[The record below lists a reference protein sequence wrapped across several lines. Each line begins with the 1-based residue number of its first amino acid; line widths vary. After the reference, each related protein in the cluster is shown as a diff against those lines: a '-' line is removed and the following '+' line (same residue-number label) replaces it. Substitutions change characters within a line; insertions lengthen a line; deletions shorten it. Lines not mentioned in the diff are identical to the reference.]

1 MTTMNFTLSA
11 ALDGT
16 VTAGGAGNGVYAY
29 AFAFSGA
36 DYVGQ
41 TTLVSNGVVQS
52 ASNLSLALP
61 DNFPSGTVYVV
72 VQEGGDGTLPGTLI
86 SGGNPLGNIN
96 PINAQEHNYSYQL
109 FEATLSNSKFDQGD
123 ISALNTF
130 GLPSTYAVSV
140 NGAPV
145 TLGFAP
151 SQTGAGIY
159 SVLGSTQ
166 TFSPNGFP
174 SADRLAIGPATADNH
189 APFPSQDWAGYVDSL
204 KVNTAVLNDITMV
217 VPFSGGTPLQAAP
230 MLSEYGVKYV
240 AADSFGTDY
249 FWLVPD
255 TSHGA
260 TNTDWIR
267 IPAAQLMQN
276 IYVQPGPL
284 EVHASTASSTPSPT
298 ATYYTSITPNNADG
312 AVAKYF
318 VSGFDAGYWGGSGT
332 SANPLD
338 PTVIDLNKTWNWNV
352 NYAYDATLTSTAIKY
367 TNVLGSG
374 PGTSGGND
382 RFYDPWAQ
390 EIQKVS
396 NAYGYSYT
404 DLVSSGGVNPQIAL
418 WDPSANGGAG
428 GNVSSIDITLYANNE
443 TLPSNA
449 GFQAAPPV
457 YVPPA
462 HATYTAANTPTHG
475 NVNEIGFAFQY
486 GLGAPAETFAPNG
499 ETPATFKFYAPGD
512 PSAGSDGFVSLT
524 VPVLPGTTA
533 AGTSEASIWNI
544 LTVEGGPGHWSLAS
558 NAGANPY
565 SQQDGQFSVY
575 NVPVTADGTTGWYQ
589 LVFGGGGAQTVYNIY
604 ATNVGGVF
612 QPITGAGSDARNF
625 VVDHGV
631 AITEAP
637 SPAGYYTLNFA
648 PGGAMTYSIDTFS
661 APASSP
667 GTNPGANPGTG
678 GGSTPPDTG
687 GGAPSDSHGSGLAIV
702 DGRVGFDSHLGTV
715 TLAAAGGVNHDGA
728 FHGESSFS
736 LTDVTAHFETGQVTA
751 FALKVDAGSGVG
763 DATQVAVSYDFNG
776 DGTVDRV
783 ETWHYFATNDTTGWE
798 TYGSQVGLQSATGAP
813 MQDLVGGTVT
823 VALWTALGS
832 HPVQVDLVHSS
843 LSLPFDA
850 PGVGAGPAPNPVV
863 DPAPTPDPAPPP
875 QPSPNPMTGEGLL
888 LMNGALHFDPAQG
901 IVTLASSNGANHD
914 GPPHD
919 TASFTLENV
928 TAAYLAG
935 DTPGF
940 KLMVDAGAHVGD
952 AVQAE
957 ISYDFDGNGTFDR
970 TETWRYFATDDGT
983 GWQAYDSGAGPNA
996 VSGAAM
1002 QNLVG
1007 GAVKVDLWTAIG
1019 THPVAVDVAD
1029 SSLDLPFSFGQ
1040 GSSGP
1045 APQPPPQ
1052 PQPQPQPAGPT
1063 DSTHFL
1069 VSAGPSGLLLSTPDD
1084 AVVASAGGG
1093 HYIDQPH
1100 DPVVFTAEGLYGHYD
1115 GGGASFA
1122 LPLDAGTGVGNG
1134 TQLRLSFDFDGNGT
1148 TDRTETWQYFETNN
1162 TAGWENYSQAR
1173 GLTSASGAYADF
1185 TGGSVTA
1192 EVWNAIGTSAVT
1204 LHEGASVTLPYHDWL
1219 T

>member
-11 ALDGT
+11 TLGST
-16 VTAGGAGNGVYAY
+16 LTAGGAGNGVYAY

-41 TTLVSNGVVQS
+41 TTLVSNGVVE
-52 ASNLSLALP
+52 NLSLALP
-61 DNFPSGTVYVV
+61 SSFPSGTVYVV
-72 VQEGGDGTLPGTLI
+72 VQEGGDGSLPATLI

-109 FEATLSNSKFDQGD
+109 FEATLSNSKYDQGD

-130 GLPSTYAVSV
+130 GLPSTYAVTV
-140 NGAPV
+140 DGAPV

-151 SQTGAGIY
+151 GQTGAGIY

-166 TFSPNGFP
+166 SFSPNSFP

-189 APFPSQDWAGYVDSL
+189 APFPSQDWANYVNNL
-204 KVNTAVLNDITMV
+204 KTNTAVLNDITMV

-255 TSHGA
+255 TGHGA

-284 EVHASTASSTPSPT
+284 EVHTATAGGTPSPT
-298 ATYYTSITPNNADG
+298 ATFYTSFTPNNADG

-338 PTVIDLNKTWNWNV
+338 PTVVDLNKTWNWNV
-352 NYAYDATLTSTAIKY
+352 NYAYDATLTSTAITY

-374 PGTSGGND
+374 PGTTGGND

-404 DLVSSGGVNPQIAL
+404 DLVSSGGVNPQITL

-428 GNVSSIDITLYANNE
+428 GNVSSIDITLYANSE
-443 TLPSNA
+443 TLPSSS

-457 YVPPA
+457 YVAPA
-462 HATYTAANTPTHG
+462 HANYTAANTPTHG
-475 NVNEIGFAFQY
+475 NINELGFAFQY
-486 GLGAPAETFAPNG
+486 GLGAPPQTFAPSG
-499 ETPATFKFYAPGD
+499 QTPALFKFYAPGD
-512 PSAGSDGFVSLT
+512 ASAGSDGFVSLT
-524 VPVLPGTTA
+524 VPVLSGTGA
-533 AGTSEASIWNI
+533 AGAPESSIWNI
-544 LTVEGGPGHWSLAS
+544 LTVQGGPGHWSLAS

-565 SQQDGQFSVY
+565 SQQDGQFSIY
-575 NVPVTADGTTGWYQ
+575 NVPVTADGTAGWYQ
-589 LVFGGGGAQTVYNIY
+589 LVFGGSGAQTVYNIY

-612 QPITGAGSDARNF
+612 QPITGTGGDVHNF
-625 VVDHGV
+625 VIDHGV

-661 APASSP
+661 AS
-667 GTNPGANPGTG
+667 GAHSGTG
-678 GGSTPPDTG
+678 GDNAPPDTG
-687 GGAPSDSHGSGLAIV
+687 GSGGSGLVIA
-702 DGRVGFDSHLGTV
+702 DGKVGFDSHLGTV
-715 TLAAAGGVNHDGA
+715 TLVAAGGVNHDGA
-728 FHGESSFS
+728 FHGDTSFS
-736 LTDVTAHFETGQVTA
+736 LTDVTAHFQAGQAAA
-751 FALKVDAGSGVG
+751 FALQVDAGSGVG
-763 DATQVAVSYDFNG
+763 DAPQVSISYDFTG

-783 ETWHYFATNDTTGWE
+783 ETWHYFATNDTAGWE
-798 TYGSQVGLQSATGAP
+798 SYGSHIGLQSATGAA

-832 HPVQVDLVHSS
+832 HPVQVDLAHST
-843 LSLPFDA
+843 LTLPFGAQSAGGGSA
-850 PGVGAGPAPNPVV
+850 PDPV
-863 DPAPTPDPAPPP
+863 PTPDPAPAPN
-875 QPSPNPMTGEGLL
+875 PSPPPVAGGGLVL
-888 LMNGALHFDPAQG
+888 SDGAVHFDPAQG

-914 GPPHD
+914 GAPHD
-919 TASFTLENV
+919 TASFTLENI
-928 TAAYLAG
+928 TAGYLAG
-935 DTPGF
+935 DTTGF

-952 AVQAE
+952 AAQMA

-970 TETWRYFATDDGT
+970 TETYRYFATDDGT
-983 GWQAYDSGAGPNA
+983 GWQAYDSGAGPSA

-1019 THPVAVDVAD
+1019 SHQVSVDLAS

-1040 GSSGP
+1040 GSGGP
-1045 APQPPPQ
+1045 APQPPVQ
-1052 PQPQPQPAGPT
+1052 PQPQPTVPT

-1069 VSAGPSGLLLSTPDD
+1069 VSAGSSALQLSTPGD
-1084 AVVASAGGG
+1084 VVIASAAGG

-1100 DPVVFTAEGLYGHYD
+1100 DAVVFKAEGLNGHYD
-1115 GGGASFA
+1115 GGGTSFT
-1122 LPLDAGTGVGNG
+1122 LPVDAGSGVGNG

-1162 TAGWENYSQAR
+1162 VAGWENYTQAR
-1173 GLTSASGAYADF
+1173 GLNSASGAYADF

-1192 EVWNAIGTSAVT
+1192 EVWNTIGTSPVT
-1204 LHEGASVTLPYHDWL
+1204 LHEGASVILPYHGWL